1 MVETNSLSKVM
12 KKTTQSTLRAKTE
25 KMKQTKILKE
35 FEKKKVIK
43 SYLCYI
49 VITFPQTETTLSKQN
64 KISKI
69 LKNVLFLFQ
78 VF

>member
-35 FEKKKVIK
+35 FEKKRLLKVT
-43 SYLCYI
+43 Y
-49 VITFPQTETTLSKQN
+49 VIL
-64 KISKI
+64 
-69 LKNVLFLFQ
+69 
-78 VF
+78 

>member
-1 MVETNSLSKVM
+1 
-12 KKTTQSTLRAKTE
+12 
-25 KMKQTKILKE
+25 MKQTKILKE